1 MWHRCFVGKNLCIF
15 FSGVWYLIWNK
26 TFTEKLQSKNPILQF
41 AWKKDTCRIT
51 EKSCKGENLSAQ
63 YPSWMLTR
71 IPPCHPCRNW
81 LGAQNRVSQKTKQ
94 NKKHHTHKKNSYE
107 FCCTT
112 EANYIFSSQEL
123 TIYILHHLL
132 PHCSSEF
139 YRTKAKRTEDSF
151 RTKSTASWCRASF
164 VPSSCS
170 LSCICWQARLS
181 YGGQKKEFQFLMHSQ
196 PWSSFFIGNI
206 VVQFLLL
213 LRTELITHVNVQL
226 IHQIQCIGPGKEKW
240 QTGYPKPQDSRIALL
255 PFS

>member
-1 MWHRCFVGKNLCIF
+1 
-15 FSGVWYLIWNK
+15 
-26 TFTEKLQSKNPILQF
+26 
-41 AWKKDTCRIT
+41 
-51 EKSCKGENLSAQ
+51 
-63 YPSWMLTR
+63 MLRTGY
-71 IPPCHPCRNW
+71 H
-81 LGAQNRVSQKTKQ
+81 KKQ
-94 NKKHHTHKKNSYE
+94 NKTKNTTPTKKNSYE